1 MRIALLSDIHA
12 NLYALEEV
20 LKDAQR
26 RSIDRYVLLGDT
38 VYFGLYPRETLD
50 LIENLDP
57 LVFIKGNT
65 DANIE
70 GLEEVLA
77 TSTFERYLI
86 DVATFTRET
95 LSEDQRRMIQ
105 HSPIALETE
114 IGERTMLFCHGSPY
128 SFTDSLLPEGET
140 AREVSERIAQEGAEL
155 ILCGHTHRPGDFM
168 VSDHR
173 VINPGGIGYSF
184 NGDTRAHYAILDTG
198 NTAVGVEFLQV
209 SWDTHRY
216 LKELSQVLDRFP
228 LFESIIYAIHKGK
241 PMNNFKKRFN
251 HTH

>member
-12 NLYALEEV
+12 NLYALEAV
-20 LKDAQR
+20 LHDAQH

-38 VYFGLYPRETLD
+38 VYFGLYPRKTLD
-50 LIENLDP
+50 LLETLDP

-70 GLEEVLA
+70 DIEEVRV
-77 TSTFERYLI
+77 TSAFESYLV
-86 DVATFTRET
+86 DVALFTRDA
-95 LSEDQRRMIQ
+95 LSEEQRRMLQ
-105 HSPIALETE
+105 NCPISLETQLE
-114 IGERTMLFCHGSPY
+114 ERTMLFCHGSPY
-128 SFTDSLLPEGET
+128 SFTDSLLPEGKTEP
-140 AREVSERIAQEGAEL
+140 EVSEKIASEHAEL
-155 ILCGHTHRPGDFM
+155 ILCGHTHRPGDFS

-184 NGDTRAHYAILDTG
+184 NGDTRAHYAILDTREK
-198 NTAVGVEFLQV
+198 AVGVEFLQV

-228 LFESIIYAIHKGK
+228 LFESIIYAIHNGK
-241 PMNNFKKRFN
+241 PMSNFKKRFN
-251 HTH
+251 RKS